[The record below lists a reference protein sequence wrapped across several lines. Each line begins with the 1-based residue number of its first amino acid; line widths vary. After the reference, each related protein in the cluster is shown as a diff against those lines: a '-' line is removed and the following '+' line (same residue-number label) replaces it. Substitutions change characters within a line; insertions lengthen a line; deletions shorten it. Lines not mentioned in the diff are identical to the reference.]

1 MLIAHHLAERFR
13 DASQNT
19 HRHASRRQ
27 ALSRLHEPSP
37 MARATSPRILATTA
51 SLPSSV
57 ATNSQRFGNSRRARP
72 IPRWHSS
79 LHAERI
85 GCTLTVLTR
94 ARELIGDEQHWCRRT
109 YARGWRGL
117 PVPVQSSAAH
127 RFCAVGAL
135 LRAGRELGL
144 SVEDARNVLEWQTVR
159 PVQDWNDDPARTHR
173 EVIAAFDAAVTALE
187 KSAVP

>member
-1 MLIAHHLAERFR
+1 MPFDSMPIMEAPLDGLVL
-13 DASQNT
+13 DLG
-19 HRHASRRQ
+19 
-27 ALSRLHEPSP
+27 LSRP
-37 MARATSPRILATTA
+37 TTGG
-51 SLPSSV
+51 LK
-57 ATNSQRFGNSRRARP
+57 ARP

-85 GCTLTVLTR
+85 DSTLTILTR
-94 ARELIGDEQHWCRRT
+94 ARELIGDEQRWCRRT

-144 SVEDARNVLEWQTVR
+144 PVEDARNALEWQTVR

-173 EVIAAFDAAVTALE
+173 EVTAAFDAAVAALE
-187 KSAVP
+187 GSAVP

>member
-1 MLIAHHLAERFR
+1 MPFDSMPIIEAPKRPFTVDGATFDLGF
-13 DASQNT
+13 
-19 HRHASRRQ
+19 SR
-27 ALSRLHEPSP
+27 P
-37 MARATSPRILATTA
+37 TTGG
-51 SLPSSV
+51 LK
-57 ATNSQRFGNSRRARP
+57 ARP

-85 GCTLTVLTR
+85 DSTLTVLTR
-94 ARELIGDEQHWCRRT
+94 ARELIRDERRWCRRT

-144 SVEDARNVLEWQTVR
+144 PVEDA
-159 PVQDWNDDPARTHR
+159 
-173 EVIAAFDAAVTALE
+173 
-187 KSAVP
+187 K

>member
-1 MLIAHHLAERFR
+1 MPFDSMPIIEAPTRPFIVDGVGLDLG
-13 DASQNT
+13 
-19 HRHASRRQ
+19 
-27 ALSRLHEPSP
+27 LSRP
-37 MARATSPRILATTA
+37 TTGG
-51 SLPSSV
+51 L
-57 ATNSQRFGNSRRARP
+57 RP

-85 GCTLTVLTR
+85 DSTLTVLTR
-94 ARELIGDEQHWCRRT
+94 ARQLIDDEQRWCRRT

-117 PVPVQSSAAH
+117 PVPVQSSAAY

-144 SVEDARNVLEWQTVR
+144 PVEDARNALEWQTVR

-173 EVIAAFDAAVTALE
+173 EVIAAFDAAVAALAR
-187 KSAVP
+187 SGA

>member
-1 MLIAHHLAERFR
+1 MPFDSMPIIEAPRPPFTVGGA
-13 DASQNT
+13 ASDLGLN
-19 HRHASRRQ
+19 R
-27 ALSRLHEPSP
+27 P
-37 MARATSPRILATTA
+37 ATDGL
-51 SLPSSV
+51 
-57 ATNSQRFGNSRRARP
+57 RARP

-85 GCTLTVLTR
+85 DNTLTVLSR
-94 ARELIGDEQHWCRRT
+94 ARELIGDEQRWCRRT

-144 SVEDARNVLEWQTVR
+144 PVEDARNALEWQTVR

-173 EVIAAFDAAVTALE
+173 EVIAAFDAAVAAIAN
-187 KSAVP
+187 SVVP

>member
-1 MLIAHHLAERFR
+1 MPFDSMPIIEAPKRPFTVDGATFDLGF
-13 DASQNT
+13 
-19 HRHASRRQ
+19 SR
-27 ALSRLHEPSP
+27 P
-37 MARATSPRILATTA
+37 TTGG
-51 SLPSSV
+51 LK
-57 ATNSQRFGNSRRARP
+57 TRP

-85 GCTLTVLTR
+85 DSTLTVLTR
-94 ARELIGDEQHWCRRT
+94 ARELIRDERRWCRRT

-144 SVEDARNVLEWQTVR
+144 PVEDARNALEWQTIR
-159 PVQDWNDDPARTHR
+159 PVQDWNDDPARTHH
-173 EVIAAFDAAVTALE
+173 EVMAAFDAAVVALE
-187 KSAVP
+187 KSAIP

>member
-1 MLIAHHLAERFR
+1 MPFDSMPIIEAPKRPFTV
-13 DASQNT
+13 DG
-19 HRHASRRQ
+19 
-27 ALSRLHEPSP
+27 
-37 MARATSPRILATTA
+37 ATFDLGF
-51 SLPSSV
+51 SLP
-57 ATNSQRFGNSRRARP
+57 TTGGLKARP

-85 GCTLTVLTR
+85 DSTLTVLTR
-94 ARELIGDEQHWCRRT
+94 ARELIRDERRWCRRT

-144 SVEDARNVLEWQTVR
+144 PVEDARNALEWQTIR
-159 PVQDWNDDPARTHR
+159 PVQDWNDDPARTHH
-173 EVIAAFDAAVTALE
+173 EVMAAFDAAVVALE

>member
-1 MLIAHHLAERFR
+1 MPFDSMPIIEAPKRPFSV
-13 DASQNT
+13 DG
-19 HRHASRRQ
+19 
-27 ALSRLHEPSP
+27 
-37 MARATSPRILATTA
+37 ATFDLGFNRPTTGG
-51 SLPSSV
+51 LK
-57 ATNSQRFGNSRRARP
+57 ARP

-85 GCTLTVLTR
+85 DSTLTVLTR
-94 ARELIGDEQHWCRRT
+94 ARELIRDERRWCRRT

-144 SVEDARNVLEWQTVR
+144 PVEDARNALEWQTIR
-159 PVQDWNDDPARTHR
+159 PVQDWNDDPARTHH
-173 EVIAAFDAAVTALE
+173 EVMAAFDAAVVALE
-187 KSAVP
+187 KSAIP

>member
-1 MLIAHHLAERFR
+1 MPFDSMPIIEAPKRPFTVDGAAFDLGLGHL
-13 DASQNT
+13 T
-19 HRHASRRQ
+19 IGG
-27 ALSRLHEPSP
+27 PK
-37 MARATSPRILATTA
+37 
-51 SLPSSV
+51 
-57 ATNSQRFGNSRRARP
+57 ARP

-85 GCTLTVLTR
+85 DSTLPVLTR

-144 SVEDARNVLEWQTVR
+144 SVEDARNALEWQTIR
-159 PVQDWNDDPARTHR
+159 PIQDWNDDPARTHH
-173 EVIAAFDAAVTALE
+173 EVMAAFDAAVTALE
-187 KSAVP
+187 KSAV

>member
-1 MLIAHHLAERFR
+1 MPFDSMPIIGAP
-13 DASQNT
+13 
-19 HRHASRRQ
+19 RRSFTVDGA
-27 ALSRLHEPSP
+27 ALDFGLSP
-37 MARATSPRILATTA
+37 PTDGL
-51 SLPSSV
+51 
-57 ATNSQRFGNSRRARP
+57 RARP

-85 GCTLTVLTR
+85 DSTLTILTR

-135 LRAGRELGL
+135 MR
-144 SVEDARNVLEWQTVR
+144 
-159 PVQDWNDDPARTHR
+159 
-173 EVIAAFDAAVTALE
+173 
-187 KSAVP
+187 